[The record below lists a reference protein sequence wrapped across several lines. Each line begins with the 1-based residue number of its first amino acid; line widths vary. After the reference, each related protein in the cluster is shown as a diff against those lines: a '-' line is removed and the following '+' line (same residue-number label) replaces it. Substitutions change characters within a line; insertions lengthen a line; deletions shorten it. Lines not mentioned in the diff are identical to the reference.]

1 MSHTNGQGVS
11 KLGTRNKMTLEIT
24 YNDKDMIENY

>member
-1 MSHTNGQGVS
+1 MSHTNRQDVS